1 MLLRPKQALVPL
13 PRNEEIKRL
22 QVPGK
27 KTKNLAQKMYEKENN
42 IKLLLNA
49 DLVMLLFSFYVHRCY
64 KHISK
69 NKTTN
74 NIFLAIVL
82 YKRKTLLDILYHI
95 LLEIL
100 HQAKV
105 I

>member
-1 MLLRPKQALVPL
+1 
-13 PRNEEIKRL
+13 
-22 QVPGK
+22 
-27 KTKNLAQKMYEKENN
+27 
-42 IKLLLNA
+42 
-49 DLVMLLFSFYVHRCY
+49 MLLFSFYVHRRY

-82 YKRKTLLDILYHI
+82 YRRKTLLDILYHI